1 MSDEAGLFSAL
12 NWYVHGIA
20 EHSGI
25 AIDLRASN
33 KTLSDDHGLFKPRN
47 PKGGPYLGRASSGS
61 LGGHAQNSAN
71 VLSVIKNLCPCKAAS

>member
-47 PKGGPYLGRASSGS
+47 PKGGTLFRACFQWQPGWTCSELGKRPFGD
-61 LGGHAQNSAN
+61 QEF
-71 VLSVIKNLCPCKAAS
+71 VPV